1 MDVCFSNDSLTCHPF
16 GPSSKTASCPCHF
29 RRNVS
34 MPDVG
39 TTPKA
44 KSQTSFSLASISSLV
59 VKRGSRFP
67 RLSFS
72 FETHGDKEI
81 FSGVAG
87 RKSTAFE
94 LSSSISNTYLLIGV
108 DGRVSHSLAVRSL
121 VLSSSRCTSPSLSQ
135 TVPLASRSTYHV
147 STSHSMLSPCFC
159 QTLSSNSLPLDQR
172 PDTVPLH
179 DSTASVSSL
188 SPEPRLE
195 TEADCSRGCLPR

>member
-1 MDVCFSNDSLTCHPF
+1 MSAFSNDSLTCHPSDPVRKRRAAPATSEGMF
-16 GPSSKTASCPCHF
+16 RCQMWEPRRKPS
-29 RRNVS
+29 
-34 MPDVG
+34 
-39 TTPKA
+39 PKPR
-44 KSQTSFSLASISSLV
+44 SLV
-59 VKRGSRFP
+59 SVDIVPGGETGIRFP

-159 QTLSSNSLPLDQR
+159 QTLSSNSLPLGSATRYR
-172 PDTVPLH
+172 P
-179 DSTASVSSL
+179 STRFDRVGFFSF
-188 SPEPRLE
+188 
-195 TEADCSRGCLPR
+195 T